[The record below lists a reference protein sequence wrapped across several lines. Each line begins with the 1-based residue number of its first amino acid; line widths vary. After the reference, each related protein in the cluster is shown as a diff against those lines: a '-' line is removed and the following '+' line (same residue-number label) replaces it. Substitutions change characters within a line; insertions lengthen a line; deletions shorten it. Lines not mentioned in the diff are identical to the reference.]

1 MLPDRATPLLF
12 KTVSQGGPQKFT
24 HYWRLRCRLPERNGQ
39 HCRVLARGS
48 MGSIMIEFA
57 DGARF
62 IVGWRTIRRLSN

>member
-1 MLPDRATPLLF
+1 MPMLLIKNGA
-12 KTVSQGGPQKFT
+12 QGGSQTLT

-57 DGARF
+57 DGVRF
-62 IVGWRTIRRLSN
+62 VVGWRSIRRLQN

>member
-1 MLPDRATPLLF
+1 M
-12 KTVSQGGPQKFT
+12 
-24 HYWRLRCRLPERNGQ
+24 PERNGQ

-62 IVGWRTIRRLSN
+62 VVGWRTIRKLDKRAILPRSVNYFERGEQ